1 MSRNP
6 PPLGDALSDEEHVL
20 GCICD
25 SFRAWTGTKEK
36 NQFFQYQWSVP
47 INRIKWKNSIHYLK
61 KMDLSYLSIVYEIY
75 GFNWCKLN
83 HLNFQFKM
91 RKNSPLVTNSY
102 PLSGGNPILKSR
114 NLMFRRTDSQGQLP
128 NQSS

>member
-6 PPLGDALSDEEHVL
+6 PPLGDVLSDEEHVL
-20 GCICD
+20 GCMCD

-61 KMDLSYLSIVYEIY
+61 RIYDILLLCIKFY
-75 GFNWCKLN
+75 GFYWYKSNR
-83 HLNFQFKM
+83 LNFQFKM
-91 RKNSPLVTNSY
+91 KKNFPLVANGY
-102 PLSGGNPILKSR
+102 PLSRGKTIKMKRQKDYALT
-114 NLMFRRTDSQGQLP
+114 LATTD
-128 NQSS
+128 